1 MFKTLNLIRTDLRE
15 KARWL
20 YGADS
25 RAEVIKALMTDGSGA
40 MVCYR
45 AMQAARRH
53 NSPVLEMF
61 FNKVN
66 SSVNNCIIG
75 RGADFGPGFVLI
87 HATGVVINGEVRGG
101 ARVFLEHQVT
111 MGAERGDSPE
121 LGDDIFVGAGA
132 KVVGSVH
139 IGSGA
144 KVGANAVVVHDVDPD
159 TTVVGIPAKPVR
171 SKSADAKPV
180 RPD

>member
-1 MFKTLNLIRTDLRE
+1 MFKTINLIRSDFRE

-20 YGADS
+20 YGAET
-25 RAEVIKALMTDGSGA
+25 RADLLKALMTDGSAA

-53 NSPVLEMF
+53 ERPLFEMF

-75 RGADFGPGFVLI
+75 RGAEFGPGFVLI
-87 HATGVVINGEVRGG
+87 HATGVVINGSVRGG

-111 MGAERGDSPE
+111 VGAERGESPE

-132 KVVGSVH
+132 KVVGSVC
-139 IGSGA
+139 IGDGA
-144 KVGANAVVVHDVDPD
+144 KVGANAVVVHDVEPGA
-159 TTVVGIPAKPVR
+159 TVVGIPARPVGSR
-171 SKSADAKPV
+171 SNNGRSI
-180 RPD
+180 RP